1 MFIAITEYKRLDS
14 HDAVHLIDISP
25 YIDRLIL
32 RTPMSDTD
40 LAAFLTR
47 LLESGFPPEKVVIHS
62 SIDLLESFKLQFIH
76 FKEHDIEAFKYKE
89 EHPEISVSMST
100 HSAESI
106 KKAQLNG
113 LDSVLFGHIFES
125 ASKKSLPPRTN
136 AEIKEAVSFDIPVIA
151 LGGINLYTIEKL
163 PAGFDGISS
172 ISGFMDATHNQIINL
187 RKEWHRLNS
196 M

>member
-14 HDAVHLIDISP
+14 HHAAHLIDIAP
-25 YIDRLIL
+25 HIDRLIL

-47 LLESGFPPEKVVIHS
+47 LLHSWFRPEKVVIHS

-76 FKEHDIEAFKYKE
+76 FKEHDMEAFKYKE

-106 KKAQLNG
+106 KNAQLNG

-125 ASKKSLPPRTN
+125 ASKKGLPPRTN
-136 AEIKEAVSFDIPVIA
+136 AEINEAVSFDIPVIA
-151 LGGINLYTIEKL
+151 LGGMNLYPIERL
-163 PAGFDGISS
+163 PAGLEGSS
-172 ISGFMDATHNQIINL
+172 SVSAFMAAAP
-187 RKEWHRLNS
+187 
-196 M
+196 

>member
-14 HDAVHLIDISP
+14 HDAAHFINISP
-25 YIDRLIL
+25 HIDRLIL
-32 RTPMSDTD
+32 RTPMSDAD

-47 LLESGFPPEKVVIHS
+47 LLNSGFPPEKVIIHS
-62 SIDLLESFKLQFIH
+62 SIDLLESFKLQSIH
-76 FKEHDIEAFKYKE
+76 FKEHDMEAFKYKE
-89 EHPEISVSMST
+89 KHPEISVSMST

-125 ASKKSLPPRTN
+125 ASKKGLPPRTN
-136 AEIKEAVSFDIPVIA
+136 AEIVEAVSLDIPVIA
-151 LGGINLYTIEKL
+151 LGGINLYTIRKL

-172 ISGFMDATHNQIINL
+172 ISGFMDAAPYQIIRL
-187 RKEWHRLNS
+187 RKEWQRLNS